1 MATDRERAQAE
12 QQRLQTAISVGATL
26 LGALAG
32 RRSYARSSLGR
43 AATAARGAGRM
54 MKEGQDI
61 ARAEEN
67 VAALRKQLEELEAQ
81 ATFDVDMIRGSADPL
96 QETLETVEVKPRK
109 SDISVRV
116 FGLGWVPGVLN
127 STS

>member
-1 MATDRERAQAE
+1 
-12 QQRLQTAISVGATL
+12 
-26 LGALAG
+26 
-32 RRSYARSSLGR
+32 
-43 AATAARGAGRM
+43 

-96 QETLETVEVKPRK
+96 KETLENVEVKPRK

-116 FGLGWVPGVLN
+116 FGLGWVPEVRDDQGGVN
-127 STS
+127 RSR